1 MLWSRPGPAAVTF
14 CLRERRRK
22 EAVTQQRSHVTSV
35 THFLLSTVI
44 FVRRQTMGLLLERS
58 AFARV
63 HSCAH
68 FVVADINMRKCFILR
83 KKSCGQTRSREDLHK
98 PASWHCCLFF
108 CLFSLV
114 RSPTQRDYY
123 SNIRRA
129 PSAEYHLISWVF
141 LRHPHRLWNTIPLP
155 SIAAFV
161 LLLNKQYRRGGLSRF
176 LV

>member
-22 EAVTQQRSHVTSV
+22 EAVTQQRSHVTDPSVTCASV

-83 KKSCGQTRSREDLHK
+83 KKSCGQTYISLQVGTAVFSFAFFLSYTHLHSVTITVTY
-98 PASWHCCLFF
+98 AELLRRNITLFPESF
-108 CLFSLV
+108 
-114 RSPTQRDYY
+114 
-123 SNIRRA
+123 
-129 PSAEYHLISWVF
+129 
-141 LRHPHRLWNTIPLP
+141 
-155 SIAAFV
+155 
-161 LLLNKQYRRGGLSRF
+161 
-176 LV
+176 

>member
-22 EAVTQQRSHVTSV
+22 EAVTQQRSV

-114 RSPTQRDYY
+114 HSPTQRDYY

-129 PSAEYHLISWVF
+129 PSAEYHLIS
-141 LRHPHRLWNTIPLP
+141 
-155 SIAAFV
+155 
-161 LLLNKQYRRGGLSRF
+161 
-176 LV
+176 

>member
-1 MLWSRPGPAAVTF
+1 MFSSLKLSVLSCCAVESAWSS
-14 CLRERRRK
+14 
-22 EAVTQQRSHVTSV
+22 RSHFLSARETEEGGSDSAKVTRHCASV

-129 PSAEYHLISWVF
+129 PSAEYHLIS
-141 LRHPHRLWNTIPLP
+141 
-155 SIAAFV
+155 
-161 LLLNKQYRRGGLSRF
+161 
-176 LV
+176 

>member
-1 MLWSRPGPAAVTF
+1 MFSSLKLSVLSCCAVESAWSS
-14 CLRERRRK
+14 
-22 EAVTQQRSHVTSV
+22 RSHFLSARETEEGGSDSAKVTRHRRASV

-129 PSAEYHLISWVF
+129 PSAEYHLIS
-141 LRHPHRLWNTIPLP
+141 
-155 SIAAFV
+155 
-161 LLLNKQYRRGGLSRF
+161 
-176 LV
+176 

>member
-22 EAVTQQRSHVTSV
+22 EAVTQQRSHVTDGSVTCASV

-58 AFARV
+58 AFAHV

-114 RSPTQRDYY
+114 RSPTQRITVTYAELLRR
-123 SNIRRA
+123 NITLF
-129 PSAEYHLISWVF
+129 PESF
-141 LRHPHRLWNTIPLP
+141 
-155 SIAAFV
+155 
-161 LLLNKQYRRGGLSRF
+161 
-176 LV
+176 